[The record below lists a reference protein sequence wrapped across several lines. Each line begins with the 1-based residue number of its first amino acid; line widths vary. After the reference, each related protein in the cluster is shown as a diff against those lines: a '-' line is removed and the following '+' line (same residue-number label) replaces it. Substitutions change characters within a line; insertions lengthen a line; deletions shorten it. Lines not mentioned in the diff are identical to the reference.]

1 MPANTGSFGY
11 VIRDRCVTRP
21 VEFRRMGLY
30 AKLILPRLLDL
41 TMRNHRLVLYRQQA
55 DPLVIADRLDVTA
68 GPARKL
74 AYSDVDVRHDNPS
87 CIRSGYGR

>member
-11 VIRDRCVTRP
+11 VIRDRCVTQP

-41 TMRNHRLVLYRQQA
+41 TMRNHRLDLYRQQGGRGGSG
-55 DPLVIADRLDVTA
+55 V
-68 GPARKL
+68 GP
-74 AYSDVDVRHDNPS
+74 
-87 CIRSGYGR
+87 